1 VDFDLAQRVG
11 LASQPIT
18 LRQFAGR
25 VFDLFFHMPGNFP
38 SNHLAVVAIADAAS
52 NTADV
57 CIELPGAFAQGLAA
71 RAAQW
76 FQSRW

>member
-1 VDFDLAQRVG
+1 
-11 LASQPIT
+11 
-18 LRQFAGR
+18 
-25 VFDLFFHMPGNFP
+25 MPGNFP

-57 CIELPGAFAQGLAA
+57 CIELPGAIAQGLAA